1 MKKDGFK
8 RVLDGVWVGFG
19 CGSDGLE
26 VGLHGVEAA
35 SGGGFRVVCVGF
47 AWVGD
52 GVMDASN
59 AIDTGFLCVLYGA
72 KVCGMVGK
80 CGEIAVLPGRD
91 SGSFAAGAVAGADGM
106 GK

>member
-1 MKKDGFK
+1 MWFRWVGSGFAWGGS
-8 RVLDGVWVGFG
+8 GVWVRF
-19 CGSDGLE
+19 SR
-26 VGLHGVEAA
+26 
-35 SGGGFRVVCVGF
+35 GFRGVFVGF

-52 GVMDASN
+52 GVMDAPN

-91 SGSFAAGAVAGADGM
+91 SGSFAAGGVAGADGM